1 MISGIYE
8 NCVGT
13 TDIEATLKY
22 WTELGYRQVK
32 RAEFS
37 AEQAA
42 ELYGHA
48 SRLVSLRLQNGNS
61 DDHGNL
67 RVMWWENPLNEGLGQ
82 TLPMVVGS
90 RWFASMCKDINVIL
104 DAFSDDKANGGDWLF
119 SEPARA
125 IIGQGNQ
132 GQGLYNRFVG
142 VREMFVIGKETRQAF
157 FQRYGYTRPGYGT
170 IEEASPL
177 GVSEGTHSSLIT
189 ADHRHI
195 SFYAEVFGLKPNAEP
210 RQSGYKNP
218 PTRQT
223 LMLEDGQEFYLSAFQ
238 SPKTIVGLFQVY
250 SPLYPTEN
258 KIDHSRPGSLGIC
271 LFTYKVDDIQAFHAK
286 VAASNATNLS
296 PIMPNEFGEPSFGL
310 IAPDGYYWVIIGTMN
325 DE

>member
-13 TDIEATLKY
+13 TDLEATLKY
-22 WTELGYRQVK
+22 WQELGYREVK
-32 RAEFS
+32 RREFS

-48 SRLVSLRLQNGNS
+48 SRLVSVRLQNGNS
-61 DDHGNL
+61 ADHGNL
-67 RVMWWENPLNEGLGQ
+67 RIFWWEQPLNEGLTK

-90 RWFASMCKDINVIL
+90 RWFAQMCKDINVIV
-104 DAFSDDKANGGDWLF
+104 DAFGDDKANGGDWLTT
-119 SEPARA
+119 EPARA
-125 IIGQGNQ
+125 IIGTGNQ
-132 GQGLYNRFVG
+132 GAGLYNRFVG

-170 IEEASPL
+170 IEEASPM

-195 SFYAEVFGLKPNAEP
+195 NFYTDVFGLTATHEP
-210 RQSGYKNP
+210 RRSGFQNP

-223 LMLEDGQEFYLSAFQ
+223 LMLEEGQEFYLSAFQ
-238 SPKTIVGLFQVY
+238 SPKMIVGLFQVY
-250 SPLYPTEN
+250 SPLYPTAD
-258 KIDHSRPGSLGIC
+258 KINHSRPGSLGIC
-271 LFTYKVDDIQAFHAK
+271 LFTYKVDDINAFHAK
-286 VAASNATNLS
+286 VTASNATNVS
-296 PIMPNEFGEPSFGL
+296 PILNNEFGEPSFSL
-310 IAPDGYYWVIIGTMN
+310 VAPDGYHWVILG
-325 DE
+325 